1 MNSPIPTCL
10 YLAHVAMLEDPTN
23 PRYKSAA
30 GVSVRA
36 DVAWLLVSQG
46 RVSPC
51 LRCSHSAGTS
61 PLRFLQ
67 SVETVRM
74 KSQRLL

>member
-10 YLAHVAMLEDPTN
+10 YLAHVALLEDPTN

-36 DVAWLLVSQG
+36 DVAWLLVFQG
-46 RVSPC
+46 TGQPVLEVLVFCGHLAAAFSAIR
-51 LRCSHSAGTS
+51 RDCSDEVPT
-61 PLRFLQ
+61 PP
-67 SVETVRM
+67 
-74 KSQRLL
+74 